1 MPDKKPLDVAEI
13 RDDIENEALR
23 LLMASNRQAIRKL
36 QREVA
41 SYANVLEYRSL
52 IQARF
57 ISICDNMPHDRRSG
71 LAGQCFNGSF
81 RSVE

>member
-41 SYANVLEYRSL
+41 SYANT
-52 IQARF
+52 
-57 ISICDNMPHDRRSG
+57 
-71 LAGQCFNGSF
+71 
-81 RSVE
+81 